1 MSTSLNQALHA
12 ATAEI
17 SVDSLTLGMYV
28 AELDRP
34 WIETPFLF
42 QGFKL
47 TEQEEIDTLRSLC
60 KLVHVL
66 DPDGS
71 IARAERAKRAAKP
84 APSRNPLLDVPTDVF
99 RKPGPRALDVKH
111 PMHEEM
117 AQAKTAHTELVD
129 AVTSVMEGLRSGR
142 MLEIE
147 RVQAATQPLINSI
160 GRNPDALAWLTA
172 MRQKDAN
179 IYNQSVSAAVLILTF
194 GRHLGLPRVAL
205 DSLAIGGLLFDV
217 GKTRL
222 SDDILLKPDRL
233 SDTEFKEY
241 KKHVQHGLDILA
253 KTRGLDET
261 VLAMVKTHHERHDGS
276 GYLQGLKGDE
286 IPAFGKIA
294 GIVDVYQ
301 TMLNMSSAGKQPS
314 PHRVLN
320 YLNRRRDMEFESA
333 LVEEFIQAIG
343 IYPTGTLVELSDG
356 RIGVVIEQNR
366 RRRLQPK
373 VMLLT
378 DAAKAPLPGAQ
389 TVDLVIES
397 ASDDQVHVVNCLEP
411 GAYGLD
417 PDELFL

>member
-1 MSTSLNQALHA
+1 MSTTVNQAINT

-17 SVDSLTLGMYV
+17 GVESLELGMYV

-47 TEQEEIDTLRSLC
+47 TEQEEIDTLRKLC
-60 KLVHVL
+60 KRVHVL

-71 IARAERAKRAAKP
+71 IGRAERARRKTQPAA
-84 APSRNPLLDVPTDVF
+84 ARNPMLDVPTDVF
-99 RKPGPRALDVKH
+99 RKPGARQLDVKH

-117 AQAKTAHTELVD
+117 AQAKTAHAELVD
-129 AVTSVMEGLRSGR
+129 TVTSVMEGLRSGR
-142 MLEIE
+142 MLDIE

-160 GRNPDALAWLTA
+160 GRNPDALAWLA
-172 MRQKDAN
+172 ALRQKDAD

-205 DSLAIGGLLFDV
+205 DSLALGGLLFDV

-241 KKHVQHGLDILA
+241 KKHVDHGMEILA
-253 KTRGLDET
+253 QTRGLDASI
-261 VLAMVKTHHERHDGS
+261 LAMVKTHHERHNGS
-276 GYLQGLKGDE
+276 GYLHGLKGDE

-294 GIVDVYQ
+294 GIVDAYQ
-301 TMLNMSSAGKQPS
+301 TMLALSNAGKKPS

-320 YLNRRRDMEFESA
+320 YLNRRRDLEFESA

-356 RIGVVIEQNR
+356 RIGVVVEQNR

-373 VMLLT
+373 VMVLL
-378 DAAKAPLPGAQ
+378 DAAKEPLHGTQ
-389 TVDLVIES
+389 TIDLVIES
-397 ASDDQVHVVNCLEP
+397 ASDAEVHVVNCLEP
-411 GAYGLD
+411 GAHGLD
-417 PDELFL
+417 PDEFFL